1 MCSSPT
7 ESGDCVPYQTAF
19 GFNTDGTLFTTG
31 ADFLPPG
38 SVANFKGEIDPAF
51 ENGGRFYGYNT
62 APSYALLLPFER
74 TSVFTMG
81 SFAVNDVIDV
91 YAQGLYT
98 DYTANTQVSPVPLQ
112 DVTMAANNPF
122 IPPDLK
128 RLLDARPDPAA
139 PVEFQKRMTEIGP
152 RIQENQSDTYQV
164 TVGVRGTVLGDWGLD
179 AYVQRGESDQTMKQ
193 SGNVRRSKVEELTY
207 ATDGGRSI
215 CAGGF
220 NPFGIGALSAEC
232 AAYVSVNSM
241 STESIRQTVAEASVR
256 GSPLTLPAGNLRTAF
271 GVMYRDDGYQ
281 FRADDLLRTFL
292 PDGRPD
298 NAGFTASDNIDG
310 EDHNLDLYAEA
321 LVPVLANRPG
331 VRSLEAGFGYRHSD
345 YAMDRSADTWKAEL
359 IYQPV
364 ESLRL
369 RGSYQR
375 ATRVPS
381 IDELYSPQLPSLVEI
396 FRLDPCSFDSDERT
410 GPDRA
415 SVEALCLAQG
425 LPAALLPDF
434 TTPDGIYVE
443 GVYGGN
449 PDLEPEDATT
459 QTLGVVFRSP
469 VDSRLWSDLQVSL
482 DWYQIKIEDV
492 ITFVTAEEFI
502 FNCYD
507 PAFNPEYAASNH
519 WCSNFGRDGDSGEIV
534 DTIEINQNLA
544 VLKTSGIDLQLN
556 WNIDVGRGEL
566 GVAWYVGWVDSFE
579 RQSDPDVAGEEQAGT
594 LGGYAGAYPEWKW
607 NFELSYTVGGLG
619 VNGVW
624 RYVDSMHDINFQDYE
639 ISQYDCFDLYASYT
653 VKDGPLDGM
662 ILSAGVENLTDEEPP
677 IFPTWSNA
685 NTDASQYD
693 VLGRRFFV
701 SVRYSTF

>member
-1 MCSSPT
+1 M
-7 ESGDCVPYQTAF
+7 
-19 GFNTDGTLFTTG
+19 
-31 ADFLPPG
+31 
-38 SVANFKGEIDPAF
+38 ANFKGEIDPAF

-62 APSYALLLPFER
+62 APSYALQLPLER
-74 TSVFTMG
+74 TSLFLVG
-81 SFAVNDVIDV
+81 SFDLNEVINV

-98 DYTANTQVSPVPLQ
+98 DYTANTQVSPLPLQ
-112 DVTMAANNPF
+112 DVTMPASNPF

-139 PVEFQKRMTEIGP
+139 PVDFQKRMTEIGP

-164 TVGVRGTVLGDWGLD
+164 TVGVRGTVLGDWSFD
-179 AYVQRGESDQTMKQ
+179 AYAQHGESDQTMKQ
-193 SGNVRRSKVEELTY
+193 SGAVRRSKVEELTY
-207 ATDGGRSI
+207 APDGGQSL

-220 NPFGIGALSAEC
+220 NPFGIGALSGEC

-241 STESIRQTVAEASVR
+241 STESIRQTVAEASV
-256 GSPLTLPAGNLRTAF
+256 GGGLLTLPAGDLGTAF
-271 GVMYRDDGYQ
+271 GVMYRDESYQ

-292 PDGRPD
+292 PDGRAD
-298 NAGFTASDNIDG
+298 NAGGNASDNIDG
-310 EDHNLDLYAEA
+310 EDHNVDLYAEA
-321 LVPVLANRPG
+321 LVPVLADRPG

-345 YAMDRSADTWKAEL
+345 YAMDRRADTWKAEL

-364 ESLRL
+364 ERLRL

-381 IDELYSPQLPSLVEI
+381 IDELYSPQVPTLVDI
-396 FRLDPCSFDSDERT
+396 GRLDPCSFNSDERE

-434 TTPDGIYVE
+434 TTHIFVDGVS
-443 GVYGGN
+443 GGN

-482 DWYQIKIEDV
+482 DWYQIKIEEV
-492 ITFVTAEEFI
+492 ITFVSAEEFI

-507 PAFNPEYAASNH
+507 PAFNPEYAASNR
-519 WCSNFGRDGDSGEIV
+519 WCSNFGRDADSGEIV
-534 DTIEINQNLA
+534 DTIEITQNLA
-544 VLKTSGIDLQLN
+544 VLETSGIDLQLN

-579 RQSDPDVAGEEQAGT
+579 RQSDPDVAGEEQVGT
-594 LGGYAGAYPEWKW
+594 IGGFAGAYAEWKW
-607 NFELSYTVGGLG
+607 NFELSYAVGGLG
-619 VNGVW
+619 LNGVW
-624 RYVDSMHDINFQDYE
+624 RYVDSMSDINFPDYE
-639 ISQYDCFDLYASYT
+639 TSQYDCFDLYASYT
-653 VKDGPLDGM
+653 VQDGPLGG
-662 ILSAGVENLTDEEPP
+662 IVLSAGVENLTDEDPP